1 MQQRVSNRECCLG
14 TMLFLRPEENNMD
27 LISLPSSS
35 SPNVYA
41 GRDRKMDASDFGF
54 YTNLKPII
62 Y

>member
-35 SPNVYA
+35 SSNVYA
-41 GRDRKMDASDFGF
+41 GRDRKMDASGFGF